1 MNKLLKRKNLQVHVF
16 DSLITGRK
24 ENLPYKNSHLFFKK
38 CDVNNKLD
46 LVNAWGDNHFDF
58 VFHYAALV
66 GVNRTQSNPLAV
78 LNDVEGIKNILK
90 MSYE

>member
-1 MNKLLKRKNLQVHVF
+1 M
-16 DSLITGRK
+16 
-24 ENLPYKNSHLFFKK
+24 
-38 CDVNNKLD
+38 
-46 LVNAWGDNHFDF
+46 NAWGGNDFDF

-90 MSYE
+90 MSYEMGSKRIFFSYE